1 MTVRSMT
8 GYGRGTAE
16 TGEWSL
22 QVVVKTVNHRGLDV
36 ALRSRLDLAELE
48 AAARE
53 RVAQGFARG
62 RVEVTIDGKPSGG
75 DAVLGR
81 VDPER
86 LRAAASDAQRWFAER
101 LLPAPVTAGDLLRW
115 PGVVESQPPKP
126 FAEDVAARAAMFDAL
141 GAAIA
146 QAQEGRAREG
156 AALDAILREKI
167 AALRGVG
174 ERLRERRDAAR
185 EEIRRQ
191 FETRIQELLGQV
203 PADPTR
209 VAQEVAFL
217 IERGDVQEE
226 LDRFA
231 AHLDHF
237 VELLDAP
244 APGKRLDFLTQEI
257 LRELNTTGS
266 KAKDVALIRAVLDG
280 KTLCEQLRE
289 QVQNVE

>member
-8 GYGRGTAE
+8 GYGRATAE
-16 TGEWSL
+16 TPEWSL
-22 QVVVKTVNHRGLDV
+22 QVVVKSVNHRGLDV
-36 ALRSRLDLAELE
+36 ALRSRLDLAEHE
-48 AAARE
+48 AAVRE
-53 RVAQGFARG
+53 RVNQGFTRG
-62 RVEVTIDGKPSGG
+62 RVEVTIEGKPTDGE
-75 DAVLGR
+75 AALGR
-81 VDPER
+81 VDADR
-86 LRAAASDAQRWFAER
+86 LRAAAADAQRWFVEK
-101 LLPAPVTAGDLLRW
+101 LLPTPATAGDLLRW

-126 FAEDVAARAAMFDAL
+126 FADDAVARAALLDAL
-141 GAAIA
+141 AAAVA

-156 AALDAILREKI
+156 AALDSILRDKI
-167 AALRGVG
+167 AGLRAVG
-174 ERLRERRDAAR
+174 ARLRERRDAAR

-191 FETRIQELLGQV
+191 FEARIQELLGQV
-203 PADPTR
+203 PADPHR

-226 LDRFA
+226 LDRLA

-237 VELLDAP
+237 VELMTTP

>member
-8 GYGRGTAE
+8 GYGRATAE
-16 TGEWSL
+16 TPEWSL
-22 QVVVKTVNHRGLDV
+22 QVVVKSVNHRGLDV
-36 ALRSRLDLAELE
+36 ALRSRLDLAEHE
-48 AAARE
+48 AAVRE
-53 RVAQGFARG
+53 RVNQGFTRG
-62 RVEVTIDGKPSGG
+62 RVEVTIEGKPTDGE
-75 DAVLGR
+75 AALGR
-81 VDPER
+81 VDADR
-86 LRAAASDAQRWFAER
+86 LRAAAADAQRWFVEK
-101 LLPAPVTAGDLLRW
+101 LLPTPATAGDLLRW

-126 FAEDVAARAAMFDAL
+126 FADDAVARAALLDAL
-141 GAAIA
+141 AAAVA

-156 AALDAILREKI
+156 AALDSILRDKI
-167 AALRGVG
+167 AGLHAVG
-174 ERLRERRDAAR
+174 ARLRERRDAAR

-191 FETRIQELLGQV
+191 FEARIQELLGQV
-203 PADPTR
+203 PADPHR

-226 LDRFA
+226 LDRLA

-237 VELLDAP
+237 VELMTTP